1 MSVLFRFYL
10 RVRGVPASVE
20 CLLCCRFTTRVVVPA
35 MQLKTLLE
43 DLPGIQNVPASLGD
57 LDITGVT
64 ADPNLCRPGFLYL
77 AAESETVDS
86 TRFGT
91 RLDGREFIEA
101 ALNRGAL
108 AVVTTP
114 EVSLPAKFE
123 GKVALVKHDTP
134 LLLLGY
140 ISSRFFGE
148 PRPQHVALI
157 TGTNG
162 KTSTV
167 NFCRMLWTAAGL
179 KSCSVGNLGGVCS
192 DGTLVWDRDPTL
204 SVPETVYLHR
214 MLHEIAARGFDY
226 VAMETT
232 SHALFD
238 YRLHGVQSKIGA
250 FTNLTRDHL
259 DFHHNMEEYFRV
271 KMTLFTEVLP
281 PGSFA
286 ILCADGD
293 WYERA
298 HKICEERGHRVIS
311 YGWKGADIQL
321 KQTQRNEHGQLLTL
335 DVMGRRCETQL
346 RLMGDF
352 QVSNVLCSLGVMI
365 ASGTPAEEAVKLIG
379 FLEPVEGRLNT
390 VATTPTG
397 GRVVVDYAHSPDA
410 IRAALE
416 ACRSFTDGKLVIVF
430 GANGERDP
438 GKRGQMGEMA
448 SNHADVVIIT
458 DGQPRTEEPSGI
470 RKQVLEGAPNAK
482 EIADRASAIE
492 YGIKL
497 LGRDDTLLIAGM
509 GHETH
514 QVIGEKRIPFSDS
527 EVARKIVGTL
537 EGTMYR

>member
-1 MSVLFRFYL
+1 
-10 RVRGVPASVE
+10 
-20 CLLCCRFTTRVVVPA
+20 
-35 MQLKTLLE
+35 MQLKLLLE
-43 DLPGIQNVPASLGD
+43 DLSGIQIVPAQLGD
-57 LDITGVT
+57 LEITGVT

-86 TRFGT
+86 TRFGL
-91 RLDGREFIEA
+91 RLDGRDFIEHALEKGA
-101 ALNRGAL
+101 AAI
-108 AVVTTP
+108 VSTP
-114 EVSLPAKFE
+114 DVSIPAKFKE
-123 GKVALVKHDTP
+123 KAALVTHDTP
-134 LLLLGY
+134 LKLLGF
-140 ISSRFFGE
+140 ISSRLFGE
-148 PRPQHVALI
+148 PRPKQVALI

-192 DGTLVWDRDPTL
+192 DGTLVWERDPTL

-214 MLHEIAARGFDY
+214 MLQGIASRGFDH

-238 YRLHGVQSKIGA
+238 YRLHGVHSKIGA

-259 DFHHNMEEYFRV
+259 DFHHDMEEYFRV
-271 KMTLFTEVLP
+271 KMMLFTEVLP

-286 ILCADGD
+286 ILCADTD

-298 HKICEERGHRVIS
+298 LAICKERRHRVIS
-311 YGWKGADIQL
+311 YGWKGTDIRL
-321 KQTQRNEHGQLLTL
+321 KNTQKNEDGQLLTL
-335 DVMGRRCETQL
+335 DVMGLTYQTQL
-346 RLMGDF
+346 KLMGEF
-352 QVSNVLCSLGVMI
+352 QVENVLCSLGVVI
-365 ASGTPAEEAVKLIG
+365 ASGTPAEEAVKLLG
-379 FLEPVEGRLNT
+379 LLEPVEGRLNT
-390 VATTPTG
+390 VAKTPTG

-416 ACRSFTDGKLVIVF
+416 ACRSFTNGKLAIVF

-448 SNHADVVIIT
+448 ARLADVVIVT
-458 DGQPRTEEPSGI
+458 DGQPRAEEPAGI
-470 RKQVLEGAPNAK
+470 RKQVLEGAPGAK

-514 QVIGEKRIPFSDS
+514 QVIGETRIPFSDS

-537 EGTMYR
+537 EETKHR